1 MTCRTHPDKGAIG
14 ACNQCGSPV
23 CNDCA
28 VDTQGQLFCRPCL
41 SVTTRTAKP
50 AHKISGGLLFFFS
63 LLFPPGANY
72 MYMGLIKRGLAI
84 MSAFFLIIF
93 LITVVSMPL
102 TLFLSLSL
110 GVIYLASF
118 FDGFSVRRR
127 INSGE
132 IIKDDVGEAFGFIL
146 KNRTART
153 IFLVV
158 IAVIVLVNILGFAI
172 NVISA
177 LLPILL
183 IGFVIYLFVR
193 KR

>member
-1 MTCRTHPDKGAIG
+1 
-14 ACNQCGSPV
+14 
-23 CNDCA
+23 
-28 VDTQGQLFCRPCL
+28 
-41 SVTTRTAKP
+41 
-50 AHKISGGLLFFFS
+50 
-63 LLFPPGANY
+63 